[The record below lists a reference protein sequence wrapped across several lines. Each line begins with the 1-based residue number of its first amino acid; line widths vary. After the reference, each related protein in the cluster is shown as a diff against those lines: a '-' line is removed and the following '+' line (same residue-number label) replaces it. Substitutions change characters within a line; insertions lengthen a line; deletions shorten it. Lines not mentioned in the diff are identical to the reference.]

1 MPIWKTSRMPPSTE
15 ALQRLSD
22 FVSRKTPVLEFEQQ
36 LYNDPDIEALLS
48 AESAPRYCQ
57 TGITLFHYLFGL
69 DLSDPGHVLS
79 AQDVLVSLLQKHG
92 VKTVPSGAAAAE
104 YALLLDAQ
112 PRWLDADA
120 KFLASLLDAA
130 PCLPA
135 KQRKAWLRQRILELF
150 KYTKQPPRWLQSPA
164 WPIGDAGPLVFLGQ
178 FPVADYFHDEAA
190 VYVFH
195 DPAKNA
201 FTTFVQVC

>member
-1 MPIWKTSRMPPSTE
+1 MPPSTE

-22 FVSRKTPVLEFEQQ
+22 FASGKTPVPEFEQQ
-36 LYNDPDIEALLS
+36 LYNDPDIETLLS
-48 AESAPRYCQ
+48 AESAPRFCQ
-57 TGITLFHYLFGL
+57 TGTTLFHYLIGI

-79 AQDVLVSLLQKHG
+79 AKDVLVSLLQKHG
-92 VKTVPSGAAAAE
+92 MTTTLDGAATAE

-112 PRWLDADA
+112 PRWLDADV
-120 KFLASLLDAA
+120 KFLASLLAAA
-130 PCLPA
+130 PCLPS

-150 KYTKQPPRWLQSPA
+150 KYAKQPPRWLQSPA

-201 FTTFVQVC
+201 FTTFVQHC

>member
-22 FVSRKTPVLEFEQQ
+22 FVSGKTPVLEFEQQ
-36 LYNDPDIEALLS
+36 LNNDPDIEALLS

-57 TGITLFHYLFGL
+57 TGTTLFHYLIGL

-92 VKTVPSGAAAAE
+92 VKTVPSGAAAAA
-104 YALLLDAQ
+104 YALLLEAQ

-135 KQRKAWLRQRILELF
+135 KQRKTWLRQRILELF
-150 KYTKQPPRWLQSPA
+150 KYAKQPPRWLQSPA

-178 FPVADYFHDEAA
+178 FPVAGYFHDEAA

>member
-22 FVSRKTPVLEFEQQ
+22 FVSGKTPVLEFEQQ

-57 TGITLFHYLFGL
+57 TGTTLFHYLIGL

-195 DPAKNA
+195 DPAKDA